1 MPLPLVLHIPRLN
14 IFDRLVVF
22 CLFAR
27 VEARVGHILERVAE
41 RLGGS
46 KVLRIDEE
54 RGGTRSDRLGGL
66 SEGQDPG
73 VAQQEV
79 EQREAGEE
87 DAVQVG
93 EGEGI
98 GEGIVL
104 VESTEDLPIIS
115 KDRIKV
121 SD

>member
-1 MPLPLVLHIPRLN
+1 
-14 IFDRLVVF
+14 
-22 CLFAR
+22 
-27 VEARVGHILERVAE
+27 
-41 RLGGS
+41 
-46 KVLRIDEE
+46 
-54 RGGTRSDRLGGL
+54 
-66 SEGQDPG
+66 